1 MRVTATTGAP
11 ADTSADTLVVGV
23 FDGEGIAHDVE
34 RGALGALVEAGEA
47 RSAFKHVAV
56 AHAAERRWLVIG
68 LGARDRFDAERARVA
83 AAVAHARAGEL
94 RARSLCWELPHHVG
108 DEVAAGLVEG
118 TVLGAYRFDR
128 YRAAAEDG
136 DAAEVGELVVSAHHD
151 VRGPVEEAALVAE
164 AQNRARDLVNTP
176 PNDLTPQA
184 LGEHARALAAELD
197 GVSCEVHGAGFL
209 ADRRMGAF
217 AAVAQGSPLEPAAIV
232 MRSHPGSAETPVLGL
247 VGKAVTFDS
256 GGLNLKP
263 GAHMHEMKFDMSG
276 GAAVIE
282 AVGAIARMGLAVAV
296 VAVVGAT
303 ENVVSGRAVRPG
315 DIVTAANGVTI
326 EVNNTDAEGR
336 LVLADCLVLAR
347 ELGAERLV
355 DIATLTGGIVT
366 ALGSVYAGLMADDDA
381 WAAAVQAAA
390 AASGELV
397 WRMPLHADYADM
409 LKGRYAE
416 IANIAEPRGKAS
428 AVVAAEFL
436 HRFTGGVPW
445 AHLDIAGV
453 ASDTK
458 RPYAKS
464 GGTGFGVR
472 LLVELARQIGP

>member
-164 AQNRARDLVNTP
+164 AQNRARDLGNTP
-176 PNDLTPQA
+176 SNDLPPA
-184 LGEHARALAAELD
+184 ALARYAE
-197 GVSCEVHGAGFL
+197 EVAGRHGLRLRPEGDARGQRNH
-209 ADRRMGAF
+209 RRELEGGQRGA
-217 AAVAQGSPLEPAAIV
+217 
-232 MRSHPGSAETPVLGL
+232 
-247 VGKAVTFDS
+247 
-256 GGLNLKP
+256 
-263 GAHMHEMKFDMSG
+263 
-276 GAAVIE
+276 
-282 AVGAIARMGLAVAV
+282 
-296 VAVVGAT
+296 
-303 ENVVSGRAVRPG
+303 GRAVPTVRRPP
-315 DIVTAANGVTI
+315 VQRAA
-326 EVNNTDAEGR
+326 R
-336 LVLADCLVLAR
+336 R
-347 ELGAERLV
+347 RR
-355 DIATLTGGIVT
+355 GG
-366 ALGSVYAGLMADDDA
+366 
-381 WAAAVQAAA
+381 
-390 AASGELV
+390 
-397 WRMPLHADYADM
+397 
-409 LKGRYAE
+409 
-416 IANIAEPRGKAS
+416 
-428 AVVAAEFL
+428 
-436 HRFTGGVPW
+436 
-445 AHLDIAGV
+445 
-453 ASDTK
+453 
-458 RPYAKS
+458 
-464 GGTGFGVR
+464 
-472 LLVELARQIGP
+472 